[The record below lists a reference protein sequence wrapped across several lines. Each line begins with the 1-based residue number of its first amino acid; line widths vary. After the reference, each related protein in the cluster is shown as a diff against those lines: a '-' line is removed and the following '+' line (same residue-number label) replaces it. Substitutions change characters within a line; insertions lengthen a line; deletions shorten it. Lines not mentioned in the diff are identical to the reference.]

1 MMKINASQVK
11 AFSHSKWEEFIQKSL
26 PFLRDNFKEWC
37 VDRKEDEL
45 RKFILETV
53 DFGKQYRIGKEINI
67 QKLMHFKIEFN
78 FNLKKYDVLQK
89 EINRA
94 DINEDQKTE
103 NLYLL
108 LASENYKLIP
118 VNLNTTLL

>member
-1 MMKINASQVK
+1 MMINASQVK
-11 AFSHSKWEEFIQKSL
+11 AFSNSKWEEFIQKSF

-37 VDRKEDEL
+37 MDRKDDEL

-53 DFGKQYRIGKEINI
+53 DFGEKYGIGKEINV

-78 FNLKKYDVLQK
+78 FDLKKYNVLQK
-89 EINRA
+89 ELNRA